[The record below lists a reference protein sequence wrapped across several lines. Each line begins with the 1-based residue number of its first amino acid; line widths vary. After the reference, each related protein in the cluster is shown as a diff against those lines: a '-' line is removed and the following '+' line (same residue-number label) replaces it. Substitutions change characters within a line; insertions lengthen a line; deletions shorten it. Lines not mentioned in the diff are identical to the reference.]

1 MEVNLYNTNKK
12 YNVIYADPPWSY
24 QQWCDKKQ
32 GAAKAHYETMKQKDI
47 EELPVE
53 RIADKNCILFMW
65 ATFPKLQEA
74 LATIKA
80 WGFEYKT
87 IGICSPYHAGSEKI
101 LKRNIEYAKELTR
114 EILLR
119 GDAAITVHLYMTQC
133 LSEENE
139 KERNIGLT
147 AGMDILRRCDG
158 IIVGEKFGISEGMSK
173 EIRCAKDGNMTIEY
187 RD

>member
-1 MEVNLYNTNKK
+1 MKI
-12 YNVIYADPPWSY
+12 IY
-24 QQWCDKKQ
+24 
-32 GAAKAHYETMKQKDI
+32 
-47 EELPVE
+47 
-53 RIADKNCILFMW
+53 
-65 ATFPKLQEA
+65 
-74 LATIKA
+74 
-80 WGFEYKT
+80 
-87 IGICSPYHAGSEKI
+87 ICSPYHAGSEKI

-158 IIVGEKFGISEGMSK
+158 IIVGEKFGISEVMSK

>member
-24 QQWCDKKQ
+24 QQWCNKKQ

-87 IGICSPYHAGSEKI
+87 IG
-101 LKRNIEYAKELTR
+101 
-114 EILLR
+114 
-119 GDAAITVHLYMTQC
+119 
-133 LSEENE
+133 
-139 KERNIGLT
+139 
-147 AGMDILRRCDG
+147 RCDG

>member
-1 MEVNLYNTNKK
+1 MNT
-12 YNVIYADPPWSY
+12 
-24 QQWCDKKQ
+24 
-32 GAAKAHYETMKQKDI
+32 
-47 EELPVE
+47 
-53 RIADKNCILFMW
+53 
-65 ATFPKLQEA
+65 A
-74 LATIKA
+74 LV
-80 WGFEYKT
+80 
-87 IGICSPYHAGSEKI
+87 
-101 LKRNIEYAKELTR
+101 KRNIEYAKELTR